1 MTSFFGQVSRY
12 PQGHNNLTCR
22 LVLDII

>member
-12 PQGHNNLTCR
+12 HFHYNR
-22 LVLDII
+22 EEDIFATWLK